1 MSKQKN
7 KKNKEVLS
15 QAGNKQITFL
25 CRTATKNLFH
35 FRVLTL
41 TQEYNAY
48 LYMVMGGGDNQG
60 SIAEF
65 KVYLSAV
72 QVQILVANLQLQNLH
87 LVVPLLYYRGV
98 PH

>member
-1 MSKQKN
+1 
-7 KKNKEVLS
+7 
-15 QAGNKQITFL
+15 
-25 CRTATKNLFH
+25 
-35 FRVLTL
+35 
-41 TQEYNAY
+41 
-48 LYMVMGGGDNQG
+48 MVMGGGDNQG